1 MCWLITIGV
10 PAQGVVH
17 VRDYHSTRG
26 GIAVTEHSNPP
37 VGILFPPGDH
47 LFDLTRGGCSCGIGL
62 PEPRAPSRN
71 RDRLLRRYRREGW
84 SEAKIARALDASTR
98 ATDPSKHHAS
108 STEPLRAVRDLV
120 KLLVRQVGDV
130 RFFAYDEAV
139 ATPFKNENSSISISA
154 FNGVER
160 FPPHVL
166 FDIRR

>member
-1 MCWLITIGV
+1 
-10 PAQGVVH
+10 
-17 VRDYHSTRG
+17 
-26 GIAVTEHSNPP
+26 
-37 VGILFPPGDH
+37 
-47 LFDLTRGGCSCGIGL
+47 
-62 PEPRAPSRN
+62 
-71 RDRLLRRYRREGW
+71 
-84 SEAKIARALDASTR
+84 
-98 ATDPSKHHAS
+98 
-108 STEPLRAVRDLV
+108 V